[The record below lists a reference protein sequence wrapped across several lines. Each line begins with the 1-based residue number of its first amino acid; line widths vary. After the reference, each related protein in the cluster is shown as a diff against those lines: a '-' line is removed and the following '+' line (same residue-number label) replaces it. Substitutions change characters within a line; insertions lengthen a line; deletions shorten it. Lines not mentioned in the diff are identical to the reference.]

1 MHPDTPRGP
10 KRFYGFDWGEDFA
23 ARIPNAKTHF
33 AKRGGHALSRTEP
46 ELFNQIAIEFF
57 RGVSA

>member
-1 MHPDTPRGP
+1 MIVCADDDILTPRY
-10 KRFYGFDWGEDFA
+10 FSEDFA

-46 ELFNQIAIEFF
+46 EIFNQIAIDFF
-57 RGVSA
+57 RGAYA